1 MRSMLLGFAAAVII
15 AALTATPAQA
25 QSSTSQS
32 HGVTIHRGS
41 DHGDG
46 DRFRRHRHRDRDRGD
61 DVGFFTPR
69 SPRPDALVVDYGI
82 GYNSG
87 EWALYNNR
95 SFDPDSYND
104 WWHERPWRAY
114 PRWMGRNSCDRQW
127 WGGGTWRCS
136 W

>member
-1 MRSMLLGFAAAVII
+1 MRSMLLGFAATLSV

-25 QSSTSQS
+25 QSSSHS
-32 HGVTIHRGS
+32 HGVTIHRGF

-46 DRFRRHRHRDRDRGD
+46 DFRRHRHRDRND
-61 DVGFFTPR
+61 DIQFS
-69 SPRPDALVVDYGI
+69 SPRNPRADALVVDYSSYG
-82 GYNSG
+82 G

-95 SFDPDSYND
+95 TFEPDSYND

-114 PRWMGRNSCDRQW
+114 PRLMGSNSCDRQW
-127 WGGGTWRCS
+127 WGGGVWRCS

>member
-1 MRSMLLGFAAAVII
+1 MRSMLLGFAATATV
-15 AALTATPAQA
+15 AALTAVPAQA
-25 QSSTSQS
+25 QSGSSRS
-32 HGVTIHRGS
+32 HGVTIHRGF

-46 DRFRRHRHRDRDRGD
+46 DHSRRHRRDRDGD
-61 DVGFFTPR
+61 IRFTSPQDPR
-69 SPRPDALVVDYGI
+69 ADALVVDYGI

-87 EWALYNNR
+87 QWALYNNR

-114 PRWMGRNSCDRQW
+114 PRWMGSNSCDRQW
-127 WGGGTWRCS
+127 WGGGGWRCQ

>member
-1 MRSMLLGFAAAVII
+1 MQSMLLGFAAAISV

-32 HGVTIHRGS
+32 HGVNIHRGF

-46 DRFRRHRHRDRDRGD
+46 DFRRHRHRDDHIRFGNRRD
-61 DVGFFTPR
+61 
-69 SPRPDALVVDYGI
+69 PRPDALVVDYGM
-82 GYNSG
+82 GYGG

-95 SFDPDSYND
+95 TFEPDSYND

-114 PRWMGRNSCDRQW
+114 PRWMGSNSCDRQW
-127 WGGGTWRCS
+127 WGGGSWRCS